1 MVKGRRRLVSSSS
14 SAHSGHILWGN
25 GASPRTRP
33 RGVLSPG
40 PRHSE
45 SSPKS
50 CVHLQT
56 WFPVRSRFQGKEAM
70 VGRDCP
76 GGAFLGGPSPQN
88 MAPISSLTL
97 GSLSKPRTSY
107 SLVRSWYFK
116 CRTSDSLTD
125 IQYEVSGLMKKPFF

>member
-1 MVKGRRRLVSSSS
+1 M
-14 SAHSGHILWGN
+14 
-25 GASPRTRP
+25 
-33 RGVLSPG
+33 
-40 PRHSE
+40 
-45 SSPKS
+45 
-50 CVHLQT
+50 
-56 WFPVRSRFQGKEAM
+56 
-70 VGRDCP
+70 GRDCP

-125 IQYEVSGLMKKPFF
+125 IQYEVSGLMKKPFFLKTEGGEETMEGDSPGEGEEIAEAAKVFPGLDYTLDY